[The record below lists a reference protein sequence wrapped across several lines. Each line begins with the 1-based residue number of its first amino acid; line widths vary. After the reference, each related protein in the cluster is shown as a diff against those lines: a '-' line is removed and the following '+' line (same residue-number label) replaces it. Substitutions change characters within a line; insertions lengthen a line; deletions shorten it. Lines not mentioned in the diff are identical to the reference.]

1 MEVIGRN
8 HLVGVILA
16 GGKSTRFGNNKAL
29 QMVDTKPLI
38 EKVYERLKGIFEEIL
53 VVTNRPESYSFL
65 DCEII
70 KDRIEGVGPLGGI
83 YTGLKHIYPSPGF
96 FLPCDMPMLKEEVI
110 LYMCGLYNN
119 GVDILVPKV
128 GPTYFEPLH
137 AIYSPRCVTKIDD
150 LLEQKIFKIYYL
162 FQKTKVKYIDASEIR
177 RLDPKLSCFTNIN
190 TKEDFEK
197 FICECN
203 ENFRKS
209 EP

>member
-1 MEVIGRN
+1 M
-8 HLVGVILA
+8 GVILA
-16 GGKSTRFGNNKAL
+16 GGKSRRFGSNKAL

-70 KDRIEGVGPLGGI
+70 KDRIEGIGPLGGI
-83 YTGLKHIYPSPGF
+83 YTGLKHISPSSGF
-96 FLPCDMPMLKEEVI
+96 FLPCDMPMLKKEVI
-110 LYMCGLYNN
+110 LYMCGMYNN

-137 AIYSPRCVTKIDD
+137 AIYSPKCVTKIDD

-197 FICECN
+197 FMCESN
-203 ENFRKS
+203 GNFGKS